1 MTEKER
7 YETILAVMAE
17 KVKEQERKIG
27 YLEWENGDLN
37 LKKKLAEAEHHLN
50 PSAAEQKN
58 EIKKGNF
65 EK

>member
-27 YLEWENGDLN
+27 YLEWENGDL
-37 LKKKLAEAEHHLN
+37 KKKLAEAEYHSD
-50 PSAAEQKN
+50 PSAANKAKI
-58 EIKKGNF
+58 EIRK
-65 EK
+65 EI